1 MLVATPHVQD
11 IRALAQVQAGA
22 LLRGKVE
29 AVGQEA
35 VIAEIEDV
43 GNRERRRSVRG
54 PDRS

>member
-43 GNRERRRSVRG
+43 GNRERRRFVRG
-54 PDRS
+54 TDRG